1 MSKQR
6 ARRVSEEIKK
16 EAAKIIRDNVK
27 DPRVGFITI
36 TSVELSGDLSDAK
49 IYFSVLGEKS
59 SIDETVKALESAKGF
74 IRREIGQRIQLRHVP
89 EIHFLYD
96 HSIEHGT
103 HIDALL
109 EKIKKGDE
117 SEE

>member
-16 EAAKIIRDNVK
+16 EVAKIIRDNVK
-27 DPRVGFITI
+27 DPRVGFVTI
-36 TSVELSGDLSDAK
+36 TSVDLSGDLSVAK
-49 IYFSVLGEKS
+49 IYFSVMGEQNT
-59 SIDETVKALESAKGF
+59 IDETVAALESAKGY
-74 IRREIGQRIQLRHVP
+74 IRREIGQRIKLRHVP

-96 HSIEHGT
+96 HSIEQGT

-109 EKIKKGDE
+109 EKIKQGE
-117 SEE
+117 ASE

>member
-16 EAAKIIRDNVK
+16 EVAKIIRDNVK
-27 DPRVGFITI
+27 DPRVGFVTI
-36 TSVELSGDLSDAK
+36 TSVDLSGDLSVAK
-49 IYFSVLGEKS
+49 IYFSVMGEQNT
-59 SIDETVKALESAKGF
+59 IDETVAALESAKGY
-74 IRREIGQRIQLRHVP
+74 IRREISQRIKLRHVP

-96 HSIEHGT
+96 HSIEQGT

-109 EKIKKGDE
+109 EKIKQGE
-117 SEE
+117 ASE